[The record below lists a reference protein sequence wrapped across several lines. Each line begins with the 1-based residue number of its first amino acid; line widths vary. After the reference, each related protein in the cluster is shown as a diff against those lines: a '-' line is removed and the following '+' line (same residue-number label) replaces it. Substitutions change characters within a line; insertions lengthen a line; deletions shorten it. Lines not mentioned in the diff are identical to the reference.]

1 MNLRDQEPDESWRWA
16 VGFCLVGVAAILG
29 AMRMPDVLAAAGVHT
44 GIPGVEDS
52 ARTPVAPLT
61 QFLKLALATLI
72 GLLVT
77 AVHKRYH
84 RDRPLPRSLQQA
96 QVLLCIAGA
105 LVMVI
110 IGNSTAIAFGVAG
123 AAGIVRFRTPVEDPK
138 DTTILFLLVALG
150 MASGVGLMEVAAGGA
165 VFLCAVIALLDKIGE
180 SAGRSLVL
188 TVVATTKDFPNEHVQ
203 RILGS
208 TVDYYEVREMIR
220 GNEATVRYSVMLAAT
235 TKLSWINQ
243 QLMENGE
250 AGLKAVSWQEAG
262 KKNA

>member
-1 MNLRDQEPDESWRWA
+1 MSLREQEPDESWRWMA
-16 VGFCLVGVAAILG
+16 GFCLAGVAAVLG
-29 AMRMPDVLAAAGVHT
+29 ALRMPDVLAATGAPA
-44 GIPGVEDS
+44 GIPGIEEL
-52 ARTPVAPLT
+52 ARSPVTPLM
-61 QFLKLALATLI
+61 QFLKLVLATLI

-105 LVMVI
+105 LVMII

-165 VFLCAVIALLDKIGE
+165 VFLCLVIALLDRIGE
-180 SAGRSLVL
+180 SAGRSLIL
-188 TVVATTKDFPNEHVQ
+188 TVVAAGKDFPNEHVQ

-208 TVDYYEVREMIR
+208 TVDYYEVRELIR
-220 GNEATVRYSVMLAAT
+220 GNEATARYSVMLAAT

-250 AGLKAVSWQEAG
+250 AGLKSVSWQDAG
-262 KKNA
+262 KKAS